1 MVSARK
7 GSRRGFAPRGRGRT
21 PRARRRRRRR
31 RGRRFDETAGC
42 FVGLL
47 SEGGGVKGGARVRGG
62 RGCARGE
69 PGRGRGRIPGEPVAI
84 GPAGE
89 ADAARGGSDGGD
101 ADAGDARRVLGDA
114 DTNGSGGG
122 APGRASPRRVAST
135 RAGVRVRARART
147 CSPGRAASARA
158 SDLGG
163 AAAMAPDADAPGPPR
178 AGENAPARLARG
190 LITDPPSVDASAR
203 GARAPGHDALRAGS
217 HGRGAGDGGRASRAA
232 RGRERRLSVRFA
244 GGDASVVARRAVC
257 AATHHRPRERLVLAC
272 SRLRA
277 VVGRTK
283 TPACARAIRFSRRA
297 VRRNQI
303 RSSPVGTRANA

>member
-1 MVSARK
+1 VQS
-7 GSRRGFAPRGRGRT
+7 GRGVEGRG
-21 PRARRRRRRR
+21 PGAEGRGAR
-31 RGRRFDETAGC
+31 FW
-42 FVGLL
+42 
-47 SEGGGVKGGARVRGG
+47 GVKGGARVRGG

-163 AAAMAPDADAPGPPR
+163 AAAMAPDADAPGPSR
-178 AGENAPARLARG
+178 AGENAPPRASRVGRIDSVRRASTPPRAALGRPGTTRRERG
-190 LITDPPSVDASAR
+190 PAVGVPGTGAERHAPREVASDVSR
-203 GARAPGHDALRAGS
+203 C
-217 HGRGAGDGGRASRAA
+217 ASRAA
-232 RGRERRLSVRFA
+232 TRASSRA
-244 GGDASVVARRAVC
+244 GPCARRRIIVPASDSSSRVAV
-257 AATHHRPRERLVLAC
+257 
-272 SRLRA
+272 
-277 VVGRTK
+277 
-283 TPACARAIRFSRRA
+283 
-297 VRRNQI
+297 
-303 RSSPVGTRANA
+303 

>member
-163 AAAMAPDADAPGPPR
+163 AAAMAPDADAPGPSR
-178 AGENAPARLARG
+178 AGENAPRAPRAWVDYRSAERRRLRARR
-190 LITDPPSVDASAR
+190 S
-203 GARAPGHDALRAGS
+203 GARARRAASGVPRSGCRGRGPSVTRRARSRATSLGALR
-217 HGRGAGDGGRASRAA
+217 GRR
-232 RGRERRLSVRFA
+232 RERRRAQGRVR
-244 GGDASVVARRAVC
+244 GDASSSPRA
-257 AATHHRPRERLVLAC
+257 TRPRV
-272 SRLRA
+272 
-277 VVGRTK
+277 
-283 TPACARAIRFSRRA
+283 
-297 VRRNQI
+297 
-303 RSSPVGTRANA
+303 

>member
-114 DTNGSGGG
+114 YTNGSGGG

-163 AAAMAPDADAPGPPR
+163 AAAMAPDATRRGLRAPGKTP
-178 AGENAPARLARG
+178 PARLARG
-190 LITDPPSVDASAR
+190 LIADPPSVGLRAR
-203 GARAPGHDALRAGS
+203 RSGARHDAPRAGS
-217 HGRGAGDGGRASRAA
+217 PRSGCRGRGPSVTRRARSRATSLGA
-232 RGRERRLSVRFA
+232 LRGRRRERRRAQGRVR
-244 GGDASVVARRAVC
+244 GDASSSPRA
-257 AATHHRPRERLVLAC
+257 TRPRV
-272 SRLRA
+272 
-277 VVGRTK
+277 
-283 TPACARAIRFSRRA
+283 
-297 VRRNQI
+297 
-303 RSSPVGTRANA
+303 